1 MLKKVEQDYFNTTR
15 KPKKSLSRHSRVVV
29 IMPTIKRA
37 VVNMPI
43 VTSPPSVCVRARVC
57 VMAFCVTTKNGNFKV
72 CGDTFLTKLNN
83 VSDFTGYVTFFPEL
97 HVQFEVKK
105 FQQVKEVI
113 NAINVQSC
121 VE

>member
-1 MLKKVEQDYFNTTR
+1 
-15 KPKKSLSRHSRVVV
+15 
-29 IMPTIKRA
+29 
-37 VVNMPI
+37 
-43 VTSPPSVCVRARVC
+43 
-57 VMAFCVTTKNGNFKV
+57 
-72 CGDTFLTKLNN
+72 LTKLNN

>member
-1 MLKKVEQDYFNTTR
+1 LSKIISTPHANQ
-15 KPKKSLSRHSRVVV
+15 KKSLSRHSRAVV

-57 VMAFCVTTKNGNFKV
+57 VVAFCATTKNGNFKV

-83 VSDFTGYVTFFPEL
+83 VSNCTGYVTIFPEL